1 MAEER
6 RRNAE
11 KNKKEEIS
19 SITTVIG
26 KKII

>member
-26 KKII
+26 EKII